1 MKKIVIIMLMIGAF
15 FAPQAQASNLDR
27 LFNKALH
34 DTQASHDSINPLTE
48 GIIKMVSNTYEV
60 STTQS
65 CFGVHHCEK
74 YSCFLSADI
83 NDYKLAGV
91 IYSLENDQARIWVK
105 TKKDKITDVLI
116 VSYNSE
122 KKLYDLIKLKA

>member
-1 MKKIVIIMLMIGAF
+1 MKKTVMIILIISAF
-15 FAPQAQASNLDR
+15 LVPQTQASNLDR

-34 DTQASHDSINPLTE
+34 DTQSSHDSINPLTE

-65 CFGVHHCEK
+65 CIGVPHCAA
-74 YSCFLSADI
+74 YRNFLSADI

-91 IYSLENDQARIWVK
+91 IYNLEKDQARIWVK
-105 TKKDKITDVLI
+105 TKKDKISEVLI
-116 VSYNSE
+116 VSFNSD
-122 KKLYDLIKLKA
+122 KQVYDLIKLKA